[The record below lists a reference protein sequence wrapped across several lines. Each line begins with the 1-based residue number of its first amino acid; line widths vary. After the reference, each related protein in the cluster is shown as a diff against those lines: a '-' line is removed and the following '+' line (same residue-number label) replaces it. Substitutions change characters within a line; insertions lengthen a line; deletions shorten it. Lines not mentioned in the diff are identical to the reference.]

1 MHRDFDEEEPRNET
15 YGELI
20 LDNVHRIKDQI
31 YGDGNRRF
39 SSSRPGSRT
48 SGRDKEI

>member
-20 LDNVHRIKDQI
+20 LDNVQRIKDKI

-39 SSSRPGSRT
+39 SSPRPGPRT
-48 SGRDKEI
+48 SGRDEEI